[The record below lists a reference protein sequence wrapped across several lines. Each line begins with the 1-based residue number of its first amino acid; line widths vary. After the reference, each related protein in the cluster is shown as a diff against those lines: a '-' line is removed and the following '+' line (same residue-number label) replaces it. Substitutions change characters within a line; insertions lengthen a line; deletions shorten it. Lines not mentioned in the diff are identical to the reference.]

1 MRATNT
7 FSSSI
12 SQVNNSVRKK
22 GVSVGRL
29 FKLLDRRSNYIIT
42 FVSFLL
48 VLLPLPLPPG
58 FTTILAL
65 PSVFITMQMCYQH
78 DRIWIPKFI
87 SQIHIKKSIIKTI
100 DHISRKYLCFMEN
113 LTRKRILIMVSP
125 RLQRFYDIVLLLFAI
140 SSAIPIP
147 FLCMIPA
154 IGGILLSAGLIVK
167 DGMMTT
173 ISLFIGGIGI
183 FAIWTAIKTF
193 IAITNYI
200 PFIGG

>member
-42 FVSFLL
+42 FVSFWLI
-48 VLLPLPLPPG
+48 LLPLPLPPG

-65 PSVFITMQMCYQH
+65 PSIFITMQMCYKH

-100 DHISRKYLCFMEN
+100 DSISRKYLCFIEK
-113 LTRKRILIMVSP
+113 LTRKRMVILVSP
-125 RLQRFYDIVLLLFAI
+125 KLQKIYDIILLIFAL
-140 SSAIPIP
+140 SSAVPVP

-154 IGGILLSAGLIVK
+154 VGGILLSAGLIVK
-167 DGMMTT
+167 DGLITT
-173 ISLFIGGIGI
+173 ISLFIGSIGMFI
-183 FAIWTAIKTF
+183 IWEAIKTF
-193 IAITNYI
+193 IAITDYI
-200 PFIGG
+200 PFLDG